1 MQDLYI
7 PGFECS
13 TTTNSIP
20 KRKRKKIKKKGK
32 GFHPNIDELFHGEL
46 HGSFP
51 TAGKTPLPVLEPTK
65 NIYPTRL
72 VPFNEAYAN
81 KDYNCTVHFYID
93 DKLFLRVLRKPEKYL
108 AFFQKCHSVIGP
120 DLSQYINM
128 SYEERYYCAYINRAF
143 TAYLQR
149 NGVNVI
155 INVTWSLPDSYEYS
169 TTGIPQHS
177 VVAINCTGIL
187 KYNVSKYLW
196 RKGYN
201 YVCEHI
207 DPLLIVRYGD
217 KMPCEDSTISLHFE
231 NERIKRLRYGSER

>member
-1 MQDLYI
+1 MQDLFFS
-7 PGFECS
+7 GFECVIA
-13 TTTNSIP
+13 TNSTS
-20 KRKRKKIKKKGK
+20 KRKREKIDKKRK
-32 GFHPNIDELFHGEL
+32 GFHPNIQELFHCEL
-46 HGSFP
+46 YGSFP
-51 TAGKTPLPVLEPTK
+51 TAGKTPLPVLKPIK
-65 NIYPTRL
+65 NIYPIRL
-72 VPFNEAYAN
+72 VPFNVAYAN

-93 DKLFLRVLRKPEKYL
+93 DALFLRVLRNPEKYL

-155 INVTWSLPDSYEYS
+155 VNVTWSLPDSYEYS
-169 TTGIPQHS
+169 ISGIPQHS

-196 RKGYN
+196 QRGYQ

-207 DPLLIVRYGD
+207 NPLLIVRYGN
-217 KMPCEDSTISLHFE
+217 KMPCETPSISLYFE
-231 NERIKRLRYGSER
+231 NERINRLRYGSKR

>member
-32 GFHPNIDELFHGEL
+32 GFHPNIDELFHSEL
-46 HGSFP
+46 YGSFP